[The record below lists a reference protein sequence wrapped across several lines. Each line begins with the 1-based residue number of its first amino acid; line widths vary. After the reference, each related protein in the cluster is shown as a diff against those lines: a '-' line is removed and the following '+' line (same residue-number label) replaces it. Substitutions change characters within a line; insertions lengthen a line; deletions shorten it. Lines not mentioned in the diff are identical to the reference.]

1 LCQSVCGKDYTNC
14 SQFLLVSICFRKDL
28 HQSQQISSCP
38 SLFPQR
44 PTPIAP
50 DRSCANLLR
59 KDLHLLLPG
68 PVSSCANQFGEMLT
82 SIVPSSCLRQSANLF
97 TEAYASGTCLCRF
110 LPAKSLHHLCS
121 LFPACANLVS
131 ASLHHEGFLRVPI
144 CFCKYHIQ
152 FSFSI
157 RINVTSTCATLHQQ
171 ALYLSDIGTCMHGRT
186 CVHCA
191 PT

>member
-1 LCQSVCGKDYTNC
+1 VKNPYIKTNTQNLLRKGLHQLLPVPSGVNLFPQRVTPIAPSSFLCQSVSAKTYTRC
-14 SQFLLVSICFRKDL
+14 SQFHIVPICFHKL
-28 HQSQQISSCP
+28 MLP
-38 SLFPQR
+38 
-44 PTPIAP
+44 A
-50 DRSCANLLR
+50 CANFFLL
-59 KDLHLLLPG
+59 K
-68 PVSSCANQFGEMLT
+68 
-82 SIVPSSCLRQSANLF
+82 
-97 TEAYASGTCLCRF
+97 AYTFVLSV
-110 LPAKSLHHLCS
+110 
-121 LFPACANLVS
+121 PACANLVS

-157 RINVTSTCATLHQQ
+157 RLNVTSTCATLQQQ